1 MTKSQ
6 KLTDRTL
13 LQNTTDNQIQS
24 ALFIWLNYYHHQLPS
39 LEDITHIL
47 RQELVIYIVY
57 RIQ

>member
-6 KLTDRTL
+6 KLIDRQL
-13 LQNTTDNQIQS
+13 LQSTADNQIQS

-39 LEDITHIL
+39 LDNITHIL

-57 RIQ
+57 RI